1 MKNNYQTKRVQSR
14 PQGAGKGEFGVSP
27 NRFQTLSPET
37 DDYEVSFPSLSG
49 SYQAKAQR
57 SCSKL
62 VEDALS
68 IRENLRKLIRD
79 ESMDKDFVTLL
90 RTESK
95 SFTAELLRFDKDPDP
110 FSPSKMASLE
120 ARIRSL
126 KGLSPVKAEDRVGTT
141 KEESSPGGPP
151 FLKAEEPSV
160 VNPPAYEGKGRE
172 GDVQEETYTVGKK
185 VVTPPVYVSAKVK
198 DEKYNFSDKV
208 DPILVASSS
217 GNVCMFDGG
226 FEKGDE
232 PSGTHSPNVEENVT
246 PISARNVLDEL
257 SKQDLGLVDGY
268 EGMILEVN
276 EEAKDDVEAET
287 LIHFQDN
294 IKPEM
299 LDLGSGLEGNLN
311 PTQVSVKMPKTNS
324 GLDTVSIDAP
334 LNPVATRGSY
344 ASHSGAG
351 EWPRAVN
358 DGNEGKN
365 GHEASKSWAS
375 IVAGDNYEKLDDG
388 VKQMKPASHM
398 RSNVLPLFWV
408 NVVKREGHDLKPLS
422 WMSSFYGG
430 SLGSSPDDP
439 CFFLGASLAE

>member
-14 PQGAGKGEFGVSP
+14 PQGAGKGKFGVSP

-232 PSGTHSPNVEENVT
+232 PSGTHSPNVEKNVT

-299 LDLGSGLEGNLN
+299 LDLGSGLEGISKQGNLN
-311 PTQVSVKMPKTNS
+311 PTQVPFNQVSNLIQLEDNVVFASVELPKLEGDRKNQTGFRAEGSHLAPQVSVKMPKTNS
-324 GLDTVSIDAP
+324 GSDTVSIDAP

-358 DGNEGKN
+358 DGNEGQN
-365 GHEASKSWAS
+365 GHEAS
-375 IVAGDNYEKLDDG
+375 
-388 VKQMKPASHM
+388 
-398 RSNVLPLFWV
+398 
-408 NVVKREGHDLKPLS
+408 
-422 WMSSFYGG
+422 
-430 SLGSSPDDP
+430 
-439 CFFLGASLAE
+439 

>member
-1 MKNNYQTKRVQSR
+1 
-14 PQGAGKGEFGVSP
+14 
-27 NRFQTLSPET
+27 
-37 DDYEVSFPSLSG
+37 
-49 SYQAKAQR
+49 
-57 SCSKL
+57 
-62 VEDALS
+62 
-68 IRENLRKLIRD
+68 
-79 ESMDKDFVTLL
+79 MDKDFVTLL

-126 KGLSPVKAEDRVGTT
+126 KGLSPVKAEDKVGTT

-299 LDLGSGLEGNLN
+299 LDLGSGLEGISKQGNLN
-311 PTQVSVKMPKTNS
+311 PTQVPFNQVSNLIQLEDNVVFASVELPKLVGDRKNQTGFRAEGTHLAPQVSVKMPKTNS
-324 GLDTVSIDAP
+324 GSDTVSIDAP

-358 DGNEGKN
+358 DGNEG
-365 GHEASKSWAS
+365 
-375 IVAGDNYEKLDDG
+375 
-388 VKQMKPASHM
+388 
-398 RSNVLPLFWV
+398 
-408 NVVKREGHDLKPLS
+408 
-422 WMSSFYGG
+422 
-430 SLGSSPDDP
+430 
-439 CFFLGASLAE
+439 

>member
-1 MKNNYQTKRVQSR
+1 M
-14 PQGAGKGEFGVSP
+14 
-27 NRFQTLSPET
+27 
-37 DDYEVSFPSLSG
+37 
-49 SYQAKAQR
+49 
-57 SCSKL
+57 
-62 VEDALS
+62 
-68 IRENLRKLIRD
+68 
-79 ESMDKDFVTLL
+79 
-90 RTESK
+90 
-95 SFTAELLRFDKDPDP
+95 
-110 FSPSKMASLE
+110 KMASLE

-151 FLKAEEPSV
+151 FLKAKEPSV

-185 VVTPPVYVSAKVK
+185 VVTPPVYVSAKAK

-208 DPILVASSS
+208 DPIL
-217 GNVCMFDGG
+217 
-226 FEKGDE
+226 
-232 PSGTHSPNVEENVT
+232 
-246 PISARNVLDEL
+246 
-257 SKQDLGLVDGY
+257 DLGLVDGY

-299 LDLGSGLEGNLN
+299 LDLGSGLEGISKQGNLN
-311 PTQVSVKMPKTNS
+311 PTQTNS
-324 GLDTVSIDAP
+324 GSDTVSIDAP

-358 DGNEGKN
+358 DGNEGQN

-388 VKQMKPASHM
+388 VKHAGD
-398 RSNVLPLFWV
+398 RSWDVGFWL
-408 NVVKREGHDLKPLS
+408 HQ
-422 WMSSFYGG
+422 YI
-430 SLGSSPDDP
+430 P
-439 CFFLGASLAE
+439 CLVRNMF